1 MKNLHAFFFFIYML
15 QLCYS
20 YTFTVNQYPK
30 QVLFFLVEKFPEHK
44 RMLCFLII
52 LIIQMWKWLPYHWA
66 NSDWKLKKFI
76 IHFLHFQCKTGLS
89 MDYVMNQEKFLHRVC
104 AWANSDGIFSA
115 DIIWEGLGNLLYGIC
130 TPSIVQGRHLEY
142 QLRILFSL
150 LGSKVRLEV
159 CNVSELF
166 K

>member
-1 MKNLHAFFFFIYML
+1 MKNLHAFFFHIHAAI
-15 QLCYS
+15 
-20 YTFTVNQYPK
+20 
-30 QVLFFLVEKFPEHK
+30 VLLVHIHCQSISEASSVFFGWKISRTQ

-52 LIIQMWKWLPYHWA
+52 LIFQMWKWLPYHWA
-66 NSDWKLKKFI
+66 NNDWKLKKFI